1 LDYID
6 VVGSHP
12 LEALVQ
18 APQQV
23 LLGPHMG
30 SVVGALVAA
39 HYRTAALGGQYELIV
54 AVRQRAADVLL
65 KSYTLF
71 ERLSYWIQL
80 PLVRLFGPVGF
91 IGTGIRAL

>member
-1 LDYID
+1 MKLM
-6 VVGSHP
+6 P
-12 LEALVQ
+12 LSTTEFKICSAPASIGRPTLVTLG
-18 APQQV
+18 AP
-23 LLGPHMG
+23 
-30 SVVGALVAA
+30 
-39 HYRTAALGGQYELIV
+39 I
-54 AVRQRAADVLL
+54 